1 MHMLKARRSMALIA
15 FLACGALQLSGST
28 AAGEPT
34 RPMLKVLQ
42 LNLCNS
48 GLAGCYTGRAV
59 AEAAAVIRANLPD
72 VVTLN
77 EVCQNDVRVLTNQL
91 QGAYAGSLVSA
102 FRAAGDRPSD
112 GVTLCRNGQ
121 PYGIGLLAHVRSPYR
136 GYRTYGGVY
145 STQDTGDP
153 EERAW
158 LCVNAIGAFYAC
170 TTHLAN
176 TSSTVALG
184 QCGYLM
190 YTAIPEI
197 RAKDGFL
204 PTVVSGDFNLRRA
217 AQACVP
223 PGYLR
228 ENDGDVQQVMAT
240 ADFSVSATRLI
251 DMHSTTDHPGLL
263 VTLYSGLTQTARRDG

>member
-1 MHMLKARRSMALIA
+1 MLNARRSMAVIA
-15 FLACGALQLSGST
+15 FLACGALLLSGST
-28 AAGEPT
+28 AAGEAR
-34 RPMLKVLQ
+34 RPLLKVLQ

-59 AEAAAVIRANLPD
+59 AEAATLVRANLPD

-77 EVCQNDVRVLTNQL
+77 EVCQNDVRALRNQL
-91 QGAYAGSLVSA
+91 QGAYGGSLVSA
-102 FRAAGDRPSD
+102 FMAAGDRPSA
-112 GVTLCRNGQ
+112 GVTRCRNGQ
-121 PYGIGLLAHVRSPYR
+121 PYGIGLLAHVPSPYR

-145 STQDTGDP
+145 DTQDTRDP

-158 LCVNAIGAFYAC
+158 LCVQAIGAFYAC

-190 YTAIPEI
+190 YTAIPEL
-197 RAKDGFL
+197 RKKDGYL
-204 PTVVSGDFNLRRA
+204 PTVVSGDFNLRGA

-228 ENDGDVQQVMAT
+228 VDDGDVQQVMAT
-240 ADFSVSATRLI
+240 TEFSVSATRLI
-251 DMHSTTDHPGLL
+251 DMQATTDHPGLL
-263 VTLYSGLTQTARRDG
+263 VTVYSGLNAAARRDG